1 MVWYAYIA
9 IAFLS
14 VAIAFF
20 GNHFLQRKLIATN
33 NKEKGIDFVVDMIK
47 ELETLYIDYWNK
59 ETHCSNTSLK
69 IKITQTRSNE
79 FLNFLH
85 KKYQL
90 ENKGIITLSLV
101 KLITKATNEDF
112 DSSKRTKSNL
122 NKPIEIAKYTNKIIL
137 ELLKNK
143 I

>member
-1 MVWYAYIA
+1 MEWYVYIF

-14 VAIAFF
+14 VVGVFF
-20 GNHFLQRKLIATN
+20 GNYFLQRKLIIVN
-33 NKEKGIDFVVDMIK
+33 NKAKGIDLVVDTIK

-59 ETHCSNTSLK
+59 ETHCSNASLK

-101 KLITKATNEDF
+101 KLIKKATNEDF
-112 DSSKRTKSNL
+112 DSSKRTKPNL
-122 NKPIEIAKYTNKIIL
+122 SKSVEIAKYTNKVVL